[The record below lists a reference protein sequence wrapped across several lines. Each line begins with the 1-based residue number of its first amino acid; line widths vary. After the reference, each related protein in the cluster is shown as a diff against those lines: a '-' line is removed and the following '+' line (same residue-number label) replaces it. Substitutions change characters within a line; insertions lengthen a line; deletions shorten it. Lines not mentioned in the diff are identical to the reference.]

1 LFTKGR
7 LKVFPNYLSGLS
19 HFFVY
24 FSVALLMLSVF
35 WSLYT
40 FLTPHDELRLIREG
54 NTSAAL
60 AIFGALLGFALPLAA
75 AIVHNVSPLA
85 VVQWALV
92 ATGVQLAVYVLLRL
106 FMRDISEQIAQD
118 KSSAAIMLGGL
129 SVICGI
135 LNAAAISV

>member
-1 LFTKGR
+1 
-7 LKVFPNYLSGLS
+7 VFPNYLSGLS

-24 FSVALLMLSVF
+24 FSVAVLMLGVF

-54 NTSAAL
+54 NSSAAL
-60 AIFGALLGFALPLAA
+60 AIFGALLGFSIPLAA
-75 AIVHNVSPLA
+75 AIVHNVSPMA

-92 ATGVQLAVYVLLRL
+92 ASGVQLAVYAILRL
-106 FMRDISEQIAQD
+106 LMRDISEQIAQD
-118 KSSAAIMLGGL
+118 KISAAIMLGGL